1 MNSTLLAY
9 REEDYN
15 YLIEQELVDLND
27 LLHQDLWLVDTT
39 IDTAFENL
47 IMQSFG
53 YEIDIEDYF
62 EVDWVKEM
70 KSRLDEIKS
79 HIEYDNRLDNEYS
92 LWNYGQDL
100 VKITLQSGETYTGR
114 MYEFDDTDLN
124 FAWLTLQELESNE
137 LIVIS
142 YNEITGVVKV
152 KSDISFLYQ
161 AKKRGFI
168 NKVKKKYLKK
178 LRNNLH

>member
-1 MNSTLLAY
+1 MFSTLLAY

-62 EVDWVKEM
+62 EVEWIKEM
-70 KSRLDEIKS
+70 KMRLDEIKS

-114 MYEFDDTDLN
+114 MYEFDDSDLD
-124 FAWLTLQELESNE
+124 FAWLTLKEQERND
-137 LIVIS
+137 LIVVS
-142 YNEITGVVKV
+142 FNEITGVVKV
-152 KSDISFLYQ
+152 KSNNIIVIQ
-161 AKKRGFI
+161 AKKRELI
-168 NKVKKKYLKK
+168 NKVVKKIFKIARK
-178 LRNNLH
+178 

>member
-1 MNSTLLAY
+1 MDSTLLAY

-15 YLIEQELVDLND
+15 YLNDQELVDLND

-100 VKITLQSGETYTGR
+100 VKITLQNGETYTGR

-124 FAWLTLQELESNE
+124 FAWLTLQELESND

-142 YNEITGVVKV
+142 FNEITGVVKV
-152 KSDISFLYQ
+152 KSNNIIVIQ
-161 AKKRGFI
+161 AKKRELI
-168 NKVKKKYLKK
+168 NKFIKKIFK
-178 LRNNLH
+178 

>member
-1 MNSTLLAY
+1 MFSTLLAY
-9 REEDYN
+9 REKDYD
-15 YLIEQELVDLND
+15 YLYDQELVDLND

-47 IMQSFG
+47 IMESYG
-53 YEIDIEDYF
+53 YEINIEDYF
-62 EVDWVKEM
+62 EIDWVKEM

-114 MYEFDDTDLN
+114 MYEFDDSDLD
-124 FAWLTLQELESNE
+124 FAWLTLKEQERND

-142 YNEITGVVKV
+142 FNEITGVVKV
-152 KSDISFLYQ
+152 KSNNIIVIQ
-161 AKKRGFI
+161 AKKRELI
-168 NKVKKKYLKK
+168 NKVVKKIFKIARK
-178 LRNNLH
+178 